1 MDDQPRSSKKARSD
15 LDSASDDNTHASQ
28 SLLSYDAPR
37 HRDIVVEGNQP
48 RPPPEVIV
56 AESEGID
63 EAVKESREDGTALD
77 DFKEDLKATMAF
89 ANVLKR
95 KLDVL
100 YEKVFGEEAVDAS
113 GDLETT
119 LEIVG
124 SIAKE
129 GATLRKVTDYHFVSG
144 G

>member
-1 MDDQPRSSKKARSD
+1 MDNQPRSSKKARSD
-15 LDSASDDNTHASQ
+15 LDCYSDDPTHTSQ
-28 SLLSYDAPR
+28 SLLSGDAPR
-37 HRDIVVEGNQP
+37 PRDIIVEGNQP

-63 EAVKESREDGTALD
+63 DAVKESTEDRTTLND
-77 DFKEDLKATMAF
+77 LKEDLKATMAF

-100 YEKVFGEEAVDAS
+100 YEKVFGEDAVDAS
-113 GDLETT
+113 ADLETT

-124 SIAKE
+124 SISKE
-129 GATLRKVTDYHFVSG
+129 GATLQKVTECRFVPKG
-144 G
+144 